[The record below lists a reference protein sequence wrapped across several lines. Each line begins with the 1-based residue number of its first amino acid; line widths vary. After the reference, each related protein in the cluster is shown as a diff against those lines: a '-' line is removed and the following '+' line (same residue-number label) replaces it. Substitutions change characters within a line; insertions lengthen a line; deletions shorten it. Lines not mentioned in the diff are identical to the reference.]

1 MIWTIYAVALACGLL
16 FLAKVLIQGRRRS
29 LVNRLSSNFHEP
41 SFLKTEL
48 GFARSLFRVKK
59 SSSQRNLQL
68 LAELPEV
75 LEMVSVALSA
85 GDSLFAAL
93 ARVVP
98 KSRGVLANELE
109 QVLLALEIG
118 GDLSSELGALARRV
132 PHPHVVEFANKL
144 ALAHSRGSPLA
155 EMMREQAKSARS
167 ELRNQLLKQAGKK
180 ETLMLLPLVFL
191 ILPVTVLFAVYPSLE
206 ILKISYL

>member
-1 MIWTIYAVALACGLL
+1 MTWVIFAGGLAVGLFVLQQALFRGH
-16 FLAKVLIQGRRRS
+16 RHS
-29 LVNRLSSNFHEP
+29 LVNRLSPNLQES
-41 SFLKTEL
+41 SFLRTEFA
-48 GFARSLFRVKK
+48 FARSLFRVRK
-59 SSSQRNLQL
+59 SANLRNLQL
-68 LAELPEV
+68 LAELPDI
-75 LEMVSVALSA
+75 LEMLSVSLSA

-98 KSRGVLANELE
+98 KSRGVLAAELE

-118 GDLSSELGALARRV
+118 GDLSAELGELARRL
-132 PHPHVVEFANKL
+132 PQPHVVEFANKL
-144 ALAHSRGSPLA
+144 SLAHSRGSPLA

-191 ILPVTVLFAVYPSLE
+191 ILPVTVMFAVYPSLE
-206 ILKISYL
+206 LLKISYL